1 MKWSNISRV
10 MVVMTACCL
19 TTTGAFAERYGQE
32 LRLTGSA
39 ETTKI
44 SGFAGSKSRVGVPD
58 SQADDYAV
66 FGLSSEERRDHPC
79 YVTIRTENIN
89 DSGKKLDL
97 KKDFCGKKEKSSAIE
112 VEYSDAKY
120 EKRVFVTGTSVC
132 MNNDN
137 TRVKGLRIRG
147 AQLSDTGD
155 LVDLKAQTVP
165 DHKGPMPAHNT
176 GPTSMPTDDRA
187 NCNNNW
193 KKWAECPGGQI
204 ATAAI
209 LHFEAGKEP
218 RSLTG
223 IALECRRVGLPGT
236 GAVRAQ

>member
-1 MKWSNISRV
+1 MKWNNMSRV
-10 MVVMTACCL
+10 VVVMTVCCL

-66 FGLSSEERRDHPC
+66 FGMSSEERRDHPC

-97 KKDFCGKKEKSSAIE
+97 KKDLCGKREKSRAIE

-132 MNNDN
+132 MNNNN
-137 TRVKGLRIRG
+137 TRVKGIRIRG
-147 AQLSDTGD
+147 KELADDGKLI
-155 LVDLKAQTVP
+155 DLKKQTVP
-165 DHKGPMPAHNT
+165 DKKSGFSAHNT
-176 GPTSMPTDDRA
+176 SPTSIPTDDRA

-193 KKWAECPGGQI
+193 KKWVVCPSGEI

-209 LHFEAGKEP
+209 LHFEVGKEP